1 MPGDSHAAGL
11 TAARD
16 SPSLQR
22 ALFGIHRRQVGEPEQ
37 RRVTAPGRVF
47 AGLGA
52 YLESSL
58 DALRSVRAAPTLRG
72 YVADVAVLDLA
83 QYTSGMVIWLYVF
96 ARGGTE
102 AISLLVIIGSGTVVL
117 MAAPMSSLADRHGRA
132 RIAAIGALLRA
143 FALLAIAL
151 SVAAGWPLWTTLALA
166 GVEGAVYAVGAPAL
180 RALAPTLVRSP
191 SELSSANLVIS
202 LGLALAIFLGPL
214 VGGLAYQWTG
224 AAPVVVV
231 VAMVFALSYLRLARF
246 EQEAPAADAPQMPDT
261 SAQRG
266 RIAEALAGLRTAASD
281 DRIRLTLLVFCGYSF
296 AVGIVDVVLIVLARD
311 VLHQSSGGAG
321 ALYSAFG
328 VGGLVAGVGIG
339 RLMRARLARVFGGAV
354 VLWAVP
360 LGAMALVARPA
371 LALACSVAAGIA
383 GTVAQAAGDT
393 VLQRA
398 TPDRLMSRVLGA
410 YEAVTGIAYM
420 VAALVPAILIA
431 PLGARAVLALGVA
444 TAPLVVICCWRGLR
458 RLDRDLDVDHER
470 LTLVARVPWLRTG
483 SLAEQDRVAG
493 LLEQES
499 VPAGEVIV
507 YQGEI
512 GDRFYILRAGAARV
526 LVDRREVS
534 RLRSGDWFGE
544 IALLSDIPR
553 TATVQATEPTALL
566 SLSDDDFH
574 RALAGAGAGGRGE
587 SHTLGL
593 TSLRSSGELVWPAR
607 SVGRSVTIAAGA
619 AIERSADRIDVL
631 RQVPLLSHLPPS
643 ALGRIDSA
651 SGIERHD
658 PGETILAEG
667 GPPGDAYVI
676 WEGHVQILRHRR
688 PRRIAGPGEV
698 IGELAALHGKPR
710 SATAVTLDETVLL
723 TLPREE
729 LLAELTPGSSV
740 PLE

>member
-1 MPGDSHAAGL
+1 
-11 TAARD
+11 
-16 SPSLQR
+16 
-22 ALFGIHRRQVGEPEQ
+22 
-37 RRVTAPGRVF
+37 
-47 AGLGA
+47 
-52 YLESSL
+52 
-58 DALRSVRAAPTLRG
+58 
-72 YVADVAVLDLA
+72 
-83 QYTSGMVIWLYVF
+83 
-96 ARGGTE
+96 
-102 AISLLVIIGSGTVVL
+102 

-231 VAMVFALSYLRLARF
+231 VATVFALSYLRLARF

-410 YEAVTGIAYM
+410 YEAVTGIAEM

-444 TAPLVVICCWRGLR
+444 TAPLVVICGWRGLR

-534 RLRSGDWFGE
+534 RLDRATGSVRSPCSVTSP
-544 IALLSDIPR
+544 ALP
-553 TATVQATEPTALL
+553 
-566 SLSDDDFH
+566 
-574 RALAGAGAGGRGE
+574 
-587 SHTLGL
+587 
-593 TSLRSSGELVWPAR
+593 RSSHRTHGPPV
-607 SVGRSVTIAAGA
+607 SVGRRLSPCARGCGRWRPRGVPYAWTDIPQVFWRAGVAGA
-619 AIERSADRIDVL
+619 QCRPIGDDRGRRRDRAVSRPNRRPQTGPPALPPTAVGPRADRL
-631 RQVPLLSHLPPS
+631 RV
-643 ALGRIDSA
+643 
-651 SGIERHD
+651 
-658 PGETILAEG
+658 
-667 GPPGDAYVI
+667 
-676 WEGHVQILRHRR
+676 RHR
-688 PRRIAGPGEV
+688 A
-698 IGELAALHGKPR
+698 PR
-710 SATAVTLDETVLL
+710 SGRDH
-723 TLPREE
+723 PR
-729 LLAELTPGSSV
+729 
-740 PLE
+740 